1 VTRDPAAPARRL
13 FFALWPDETQ
23 RRALEHAA
31 AKAVRHSGGRPV
43 PVANLHVTLAFLGS
57 VAAARVPDLQ
67 RSARVQAARLAHDA
81 PPALTFARLAHW
93 KEAQILC
100 ALAAEPSPGAH
111 DLAVALQEASAAL
124 GLSPDRKP
132 FQAHVTLARKVV
144 RPGAMLTL
152 RPVVW
157 TFAAFALIDSRTE
170 PSGPLYSVIESYPLF
185 GTDKARDPAR
195 NAP

>member
-1 VTRDPAAPARRL
+1 MTRDPAAPARRL

-67 RSARVQAARLAHDA
+67 RSAREQEARLAHDA

-111 DLAVALQEASAAL
+111 GLAVALQEATAAL

-144 RPGAMLTL
+144 RPGAPLRL

-157 TFAAFALIDSRTE
+157 SFDAFALIDSRTE
-170 PSGPLYSVIESYPLF
+170 PSGPVYSVVESYPLIR
-185 GTDKARDPAR
+185 TDKARDQGR

>member
-1 VTRDPAAPARRL
+1 MTRDPAAPARRL
-13 FFALWPDETQ
+13 FFALWPDEAQ
-23 RRALEHAA
+23 RRELEQAS

-43 PVANLHVTLAFLGS
+43 PVPNLHVTLAFPGM
-57 VAAARVPDLQ
+57 VAAARIPDLQ

>member
-1 VTRDPAAPARRL
+1 MFREAAISP
-13 FFALWPDETQ
+13 T
-23 RRALEHAA
+23 
-31 AKAVRHSGGRPV
+31 
-43 PVANLHVTLAFLGS
+43 
-57 VAAARVPDLQ
+57 
-67 RSARVQAARLAHDA
+67 
-81 PPALTFARLAHW
+81 LTFARLAHW

-100 ALAAEPSPGAH
+100 ALAAEPSPSARG
-111 DLAVALQEASAAL
+111 LAVALQEATAAL

-157 TFAAFALIDSRTE
+157 TFDAFALIDSRTE
-170 PSGPLYSVIESYPLF
+170 PSGPLYSVIDSYPLIR
-185 GTDKARDPAR
+185 TDKARDPGR